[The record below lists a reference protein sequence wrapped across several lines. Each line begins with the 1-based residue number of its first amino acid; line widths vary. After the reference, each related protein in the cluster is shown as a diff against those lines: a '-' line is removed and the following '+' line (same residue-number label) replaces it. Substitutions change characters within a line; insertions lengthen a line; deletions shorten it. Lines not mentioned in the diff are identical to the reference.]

1 MIIELATLPLEI
13 QKYIAKVEQ
22 GESVSFAKNGELI
35 AKIESLAKPVQ
46 TQTVYDLIMS
56 QDYPD
61 VSDIELEPFPR
72 QMPPKHRL
80 DILGLPQNSE
90 KIVR

>member
-1 MIIELATLPLEI
+1 MIIELATLPPEV
-13 QKYIAKVEQ
+13 QQYIAKVEQ

-35 AKIESLAKPVQ
+35 AKIESLVKPGQ

-80 DILGLPQNSE
+80 DIFD
-90 KIVR
+90 

>member
-61 VSDIELEPFPR
+61 VSDIELEPSPR

-80 DILGLPQNSE
+80 DIFD
-90 KIVR
+90 

>member
-46 TQTVYDLIMS
+46 S
-56 QDYPD
+56 
-61 VSDIELEPFPR
+61 
-72 QMPPKHRL
+72 KHPTIPSTT
-80 DILGLPQNSE
+80 ILKNT
-90 KIVR
+90 R

>member
-72 QMPPKHRL
+72 KMPPKHRL
-80 DILGLPQNSE
+80 DIFD
-90 KIVR
+90 